1 VTTSLDAWW
10 HAPVVAQLAL
20 AWTTYLVG
28 AGSPGPSNM
37 AIMGMAMNAGRR
49 PALWL
54 ASGILCGSWFWGVLA
69 ALGVSQVLANFSAGL
84 IAMKLLCGVYLLWL
98 AFKSARVA
106 CQPHADIATTNT
118 ADTAPRSLYLRGL
131 AMHLT
136 NPKAVL
142 AWLATVTVGI
152 PAGASPHFA
161 WVVVAGCMAMGLCIF
176 GGYALAFSTPAARRV
191 YARARRWLEG
201 LLAGVFGLAG
211 LQLLRSVHHP
221 H

>member
-1 VTTSLDAWW
+1 MAALEAWL
-10 HAPVVAQLAL
+10 HAPLAAQLAL

-54 ASGILCGSWFWGVLA
+54 ATGILSGSWFWGTLA
-69 ALGVSQVLANFSAGL
+69 ALGVSQLLANFSAGL
-84 IAMKLLCGVYLLWL
+84 IAMKIVCGLYLLWL

-106 CQPHADIATTNT
+106 CQTHAEPAATTPQAT
-118 ADTAPRSLYLRGL
+118 DARSLYFRGL

-142 AWLATVTVGI
+142 AWLATVTVGL
-152 PAGASPHFA
+152 PAHPSPHLA
-161 WVVVAGCMAMGLCIF
+161 WVVVAGCMVLGVCIF
-176 GGYALAFSTPAARRV
+176 FGYALAFSTPAARRV
-191 YARARRWLEG
+191 YAASRRWLEG
-201 LLAGVFGLAG
+201 LLAAVFGVAG
-211 LQLLRSVHHP
+211 IELLRSSTQAH
-221 H
+221 

>member
-1 VTTSLDAWW
+1 MTASLDAWR
-10 HAPVVAQLAL
+10 HAPLAAQLAL

-84 IAMKLLCGVYLLWL
+84 IAMKLLCGLYLLWL

-106 CQPHADIATTNT
+106 CQPHADITAVQTTET
-118 ADTAPRSLYLRGL
+118 TPRRLYLRGL

-142 AWLATVTVGI
+142 AWMATVTVGI
-152 PAGASPHFA
+152 PANASPHFA
-161 WVVVAGCMAMGLCIF
+161 WVVVAGCMAMGVCIF
-176 GGYALAFSTPAARRV
+176 AGYALAFSTPPARRA
-191 YARARRWLEG
+191 YARARRGLEG

-211 LQLLRSVHHP
+211 WQLLRTVHHP

>member
-1 VTTSLDAWW
+1 MQSHEAWL
-10 HAPVVAQLAL
+10 HAPLAAQLAL

-54 ASGILCGSWFWGVLA
+54 AMGILSGSWFWGVLA

-84 IAMKLLCGVYLLWL
+84 IAMKVLCGFYLLWL

-106 CQPHADIATTNT
+106 SQPHAEFIAVRTQVTSART
-118 ADTAPRSLYLRGL
+118 LYLRGL

-152 PAGASPHFA
+152 PAHASPQLA
-161 WVVVAGCMAMGLCIF
+161 WLVVAGCMVLGVCIF
-176 GGYALAFSTPAARRV
+176 VGYALAFSTPAARRV
-191 YARARRWLEG
+191 YAASRRWMEG
-201 LLAGVFGLAG
+201 VLAVVFGTAG
-211 LQLLRSVHHP
+211 LQLLRSSTQAH
-221 H
+221 